1 MAEAKRNESE
11 MGEVAD
17 RSNEPE
23 SDMAVVADGSN
34 VPQGQP
40 AAGPEV
46 SRVPKPR
53 CQVPKPGRSWNRVL
67 RPRPLDASSKSR
79 SWLRRLRPRI

>member
-1 MAEAKRNESE
+1 MAEAKKNEPESE
-11 MGEVAD
+11 MGELAD

-23 SDMAVVADGSN
+23 SEVADGSN